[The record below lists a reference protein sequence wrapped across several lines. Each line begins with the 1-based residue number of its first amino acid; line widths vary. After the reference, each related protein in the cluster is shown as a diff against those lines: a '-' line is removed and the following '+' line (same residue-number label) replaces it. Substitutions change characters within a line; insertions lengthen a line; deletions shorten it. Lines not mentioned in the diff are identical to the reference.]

1 MGQGR
6 MAAVRFL
13 SQAAAGAAAVSHPG
27 TTAAHRS
34 SCLYAA
40 DAIRAGGY
48 QGEPERSPWEPPPR
62 SYLGSRRAEPGFAR
76 RAVS

>member
-1 MGQGR
+1 

-34 SCLYAA
+34 YAA

-48 QGEPERSPWEPPPR
+48 QEEPEVPPGNP
-62 SYLGSRRAEPGFAR
+62 L
-76 RAVS
+76 RAVACAPAGPSPAPRYRQLS

>member
-1 MGQGR
+1 

-27 TTAAHRS
+27 ITAAHRS
-34 SCLYAA
+34 YAA

-48 QGEPERSPWEPPPR
+48 QG
-62 SYLGSRRAEPGFAR
+62 
-76 RAVS
+76 